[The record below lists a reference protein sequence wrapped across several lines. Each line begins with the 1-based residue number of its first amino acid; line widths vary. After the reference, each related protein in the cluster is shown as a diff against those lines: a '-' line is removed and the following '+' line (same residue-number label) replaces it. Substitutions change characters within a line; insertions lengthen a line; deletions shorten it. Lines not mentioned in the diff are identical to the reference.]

1 MSTGFHG
8 HSGVF
13 VRLKKF
19 ADTGLCIGHLGSLQ
33 FTGPAVKA
41 VAEKR
46 SPGDPPPVPG
56 AGFHLISY
64 PDAEIILAS
73 VPARDHGVV
82 IGNAVICKPG
92 PGI

>member
-33 FTGPAVKA
+33 FVALTVKYYCY
-41 VAEKR
+41 VKFVSQIDSNCDSIFHGWSLLKLC
-46 SPGDPPPVPG
+46 SPLGDCVK
-56 AGFHLISY
+56 
-64 PDAEIILAS
+64 
-73 VPARDHGVV
+73 
-82 IGNAVICKPG
+82 N
-92 PGI
+92 